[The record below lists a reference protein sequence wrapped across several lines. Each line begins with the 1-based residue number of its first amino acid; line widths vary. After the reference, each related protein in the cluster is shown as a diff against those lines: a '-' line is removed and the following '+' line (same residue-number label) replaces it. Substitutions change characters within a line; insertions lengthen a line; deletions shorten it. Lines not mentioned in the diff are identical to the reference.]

1 MSPLRV
7 LIAFGT
13 RPEAIKLAP
22 LVRLLGSQPRR
33 FAVRTCVSAQ
43 HRDLLHQVL
52 TTFELTPD
60 HDLDLMQPDQT
71 LPQLTARV
79 IEGMTEVLVAER
91 PDIVFVQGDTTT
103 AFTAALAAFYQA
115 IPVGHVEAG
124 LRTGRRRSPFPE
136 EMNRR
141 LIGRLAD
148 LHFAPTQRAA
158 DSLAAEGVRP
168 DSIFVTGNTGVDAL
182 LWTREAIAS
191 GRARVPEW
199 SFLQSGRQL
208 ILVTA
213 HRRESF
219 GPGLEQICDALI
231 ELGSRDDV
239 QLVYPVH
246 PNPAVADPVR
256 RMLSQSPGITLV
268 DPLGY
273 VELIDLMRRARFIL
287 TDSGGIQEEAP
298 SLGKPVLVLRE
309 NTERPVAVEVGTAVL
324 TGADPAKIV
333 AEASRLLDD
342 PAHYATMARR
352 HSPFGDGLACQ
363 RIADV
368 LLRCDPRTL
377 DPA

>member
-1 MSPLRV
+1 MPPLRV

-22 LVRLLGSQPRR
+22 LVRLLSEQPER
-33 FAVRTCVSAQ
+33 FRVRTCVSAQ
-43 HRDLLHQVL
+43 HRELLDQVL
-52 TTFELTPD
+52 AAFELTPD
-60 HDLDLMQPDQT
+60 HDLDLMQPEQT

-79 IEGMTEVLVAER
+79 LGGIAEVLARKR

-103 AFTAALAAFYQA
+103 AFAGALAAFYQG

-124 LRTGRRRSPFPE
+124 LRTGNARSPFPE

-141 LIGRLAD
+141 LTGALAN
-148 LHFAPTQRAA
+148 LHFAPTERAA
-158 DSLAAEGVRP
+158 RSLRAEGVP
-168 DSIFVTGNTGVDAL
+168 PESVFVTGNTGVDAL
-182 LWTREAIAS
+182 LVTREAIET
-191 GRARVPEW
+191 GRAKVPEW
-199 SFLQSGRQL
+199 SFLEPERSL

-219 GPGLEQICDALI
+219 GAPLEGICKALV
-231 ELGSRDDV
+231 ELASRGDV

-246 PNPAVADPVR
+246 PNPAVAEPVR
-256 RMLSQSPGITLV
+256 RVLADKPGITLV

-273 VELIDLMRRARFIL
+273 VELIDLMRRSRFIL

-309 NTERPVAVEVGTAVL
+309 NTERLEAVEAGTALL
-324 TGADPAKIV
+324 TGTDPDKIV
-333 AEASRLLDD
+333 AEACRLLDD
-342 PAHYATMARR
+342 PEHYEGMAER
-352 HSPFGDGLACQ
+352 HNPFGDGLASQ

-368 LLRCDPRTL
+368 LLRHDPRTL
-377 DPA
+377 NSA

>member
-1 MSPLRV
+1 MPPLRV

-22 LVRLLGSQPRR
+22 LVRFLAARPER
-33 FAVRTCVSAQ
+33 FEVRTCVSAQ

-60 HDLDLMQPDQT
+60 HDLDLMQPEQT

-79 IEGMTEVLVAER
+79 LSGITDVLARER
-91 PDIVFVQGDTTT
+91 PDMVFVQGDTTT
-103 AFTAALAAFYQA
+103 AFAAALAAFYQA
-115 IPVGHVEAG
+115 VPIGHVEAG

-141 LIGRLAD
+141 LTGCLAD
-148 LHFAPTQRAA
+148 LHFAPTERAA
-158 DSLAAEGVRP
+158 DSLVAEGVP
-168 DSIFVTGNTGVDAL
+168 PESIFVTGNTGVDAL
-182 LWTREAIAS
+182 LWTREAIES
-191 GRARVPEW
+191 GRATVPEW
-199 SFLQSGRQL
+199 SFLESGRQL

-219 GPGLEQICDALI
+219 GPGVEQICKALI
-231 ELGSRDDV
+231 ELASRDDV

-256 RMLSQSPGITLV
+256 RLLAESPGITLV

-273 VELIDLMRRARFIL
+273 VELIDLMGRARFIL

-298 SLGKPVLVLRE
+298 SLGKPVLVLRD
-309 NTERPVAVEVGTAVL
+309 NTERPEAVEAGTAVL
-324 TGADPAKIV
+324 TGTDPATIV
-333 AEASRLLDD
+333 RESSRLLDD
-342 PAHYATMARR
+342 AAHYERMARR

-368 LLRCDPRTL
+368 LLRRDPRAL
-377 DPA
+377 NPA